1 MISQCD
7 WSLLRNLAIFP
18 LQCIG
23 FPVKCTGFPLQF
35 AFSLQL
41 LVLVAELGD
50 LLTELNEID
59 CVAAVS
65 TLLVYSH
72 IRSAWHAAV
81 WRRVSNKYLCLTH
94 NALTWNSHYYS
105 VNPTD

>member
-1 MISQCD
+1 MQFSRYNVLVFLLNVLVFPY
-7 WSLLRNLAIFP
+7 SLL
-18 LQCIG
+18 
-23 FPVKCTGFPLQF
+23 V
-35 AFSLQL
+35 FSLQL
-41 LVLVAELGD
+41 LVLVAEFGD

-59 CVAAVS
+59 CIAAVS